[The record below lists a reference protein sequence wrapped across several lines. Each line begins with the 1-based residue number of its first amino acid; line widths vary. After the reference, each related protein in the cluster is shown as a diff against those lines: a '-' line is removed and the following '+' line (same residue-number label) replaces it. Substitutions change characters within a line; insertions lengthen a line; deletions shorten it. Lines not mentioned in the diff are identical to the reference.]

1 MDFISPSRR
10 GQSLDSIFTLKS
22 IGDGQSRITEIG
34 RRKTPVLEKFNTR
47 LLRYDAAG
55 AGDTSRQRES
65 KSGKLAQ
72 KVHRSDG
79 RNRREGKIAG
89 VSRDDDPGA
98 TFLSDDCHHT
108 SNLNASPPPHSLP
121 LKI

>member
-1 MDFISPSRR
+1 VDGVNSRR
-10 GQSLDSIFTLKS
+10 GQSLDLNFTLKS
-22 IGDGQSRITEIG
+22 NGDGQSRIIEIG
-34 RRKTPVLEKFNTR
+34 RRKTPGLEKFIIR

-72 KVHRSDG
+72 KVHRSVG

-89 VSRDDDPGA
+89 DSRDDDPGVA
-98 TFLSDDCHHT
+98 FLSGDCHHT